1 AQARQSGLL
10 VQLEQYYRSEIPR
23 EKLFDQISSG
33 TYVSDAELWR
43 AWRDQHDSA
52 KVSYVAFPP
61 ASDPAV
67 AKAISDADLRT
78 YFDRHKSEFQG
89 IGRANLSVVMIAKS
103 ITAADTAAAR
113 AKAAALREE
122 IVKGA
127 KFEDVAKRE
136 SADTVSGQQGG
147 DLGKGGK
154 NRFV

>member
-1 AQARQSGLL
+1 
-10 VQLEQYYRSEIPR
+10 SEIPR

-52 KVSYVAFPP
+52 QVSYVAFTPVTDT
-61 ASDPAV
+61 AA
-67 AKAISDADLRT
+67 AKAISDADLRA
-78 YFDRHKSEFQG
+78 YFDQHKGDFHA
-89 IGRANLSVVMIAKS
+89 IGRSSLSIVTIPRV

-127 KFEDVAKRE
+127 KFEDIAKRE

-147 DLGKGGK
+147 DLGKGVKG
-154 NRFV
+154 RFVPEFEKAAYALGVG